1 MQNYS
6 NYLYF
11 KIISIKNITIGQNI
25 QNMEENHLEQG
36 QRLKLLIKM
45 LRQNQSSF
53 AQSLGM
59 TQPNISR
66 MVSGEGK
73 LSVELLN
80 RITKTYKDV
89 NLHWLLT
96 GQGDMFIATQEP
108 DISQVNDLLSEYVT
122 DKGKGAL
129 ENLEAR
135 LGRLEEAVRQIAR
148 HLGK

>member
-1 MQNYS
+1 
-6 NYLYF
+6 
-11 KIISIKNITIGQNI
+11 
-25 QNMEENHLEQG
+25 MEENHFEQG
-36 QRLKLLIKM
+36 KRLKLLIKM
-45 LRQNQSSF
+45 LRHNQSTF
-53 AQSLGM
+53 AQSLDM

-80 RITKTYKDV
+80 RITKTYKEV

-96 GQGDMFIATQEP
+96 GQGNMFIGSEP
-108 DISQVNDLLSEYVT
+108 AISEVNELLAEYVT

-135 LGRLEEAVRQIAR
+135 LERLEKAVRQIAR
-148 HLGK
+148 HLEK